1 MAGSFLSSSWFLPF
15 GLCVQARPRGLAP
28 CDTELRVIFRCWR
41 KVADVLTGE
50 GTRGASHFGKV
61 TFLVVQ
67 SVEREEELEGEP
79 EGDCDAQSL
88 W

>member
-1 MAGSFLSSSWFLPF
+1 M
-15 GLCVQARPRGLAP
+15 
-28 CDTELRVIFRCWR
+28 
-41 KVADVLTGE
+41 ADVLTGE